1 VRNRALI
8 IDDDI
13 GLCQLLKKYVEK
25 ENIVAELAHT
35 GTDGLKLALQGN
47 YQLIVLDVMLP
58 EIDGFHILK
67 RIRRV
72 STVPVLMLTAKTA
85 STDKVN
91 GLRSGADDYLT
102 KPFNVEEFIA
112 RVLSLIRRYTTLN
125 NNVSEETNRLSFQNL
140 SIDLHTRIVQI
151 EDRQIEPYAKEF
163 DILCYLARN
172 QGRILTKQQ
181 IYEEIW
187 QEPYAYDDNNIM
199 GYISK
204 LRKQIEPD
212 PNNPTYIQTVKGVAI
227 WSAKECGKFKYACE
241 ERKNLWSVRTQWC
254 RKNNDY
260 ENAAGT
266 DKSYIWRSTCFRGKH
281 AYE

>member
-1 VRNRALI
+1 MQNKILI

-13 GLCQLLKKYVEK
+13 GLCQLLKKCVEK
-25 ENIVAELAHT
+25 EDIAAELAHT
-35 GTDGLKLALQGN
+35 GADGLKLALQSN
-47 YQLIVLDVMLP
+47 YHLIVLDVMLP
-58 EIDGFHILK
+58 EMDGFHILK
-67 RIRRV
+67 KVRSV
-72 STVPVLMLTAKTA
+72 SAVPVLMLTAKTA

-102 KPFNVEEFIA
+102 KPFDLEEFIA

-125 NNVSEETNRLSFQNL
+125 NSAKEETHQLSFQEL
-140 SIDLHTRIVQI
+140 TIHLDTRIVQV
-151 EDRQIEPYAKEF
+151 EERQVVLHPKEF

-187 QEPYAYDDNNIM
+187 CEPYAYDDNNIM

-212 PNNPTYIQTVKGVAI
+212 QNNPTYIQTVKGVGYRF
-227 WSAKECGKFKYACE
+227 SRE
-241 ERKNLWSVRTQWC
+241 V
-254 RKNNDY
+254 
-260 ENAAGT
+260 
-266 DKSYIWRSTCFRGKH
+266 
-281 AYE
+281 

>member
-1 VRNRALI
+1 MQKNILI

-13 GLCQLLKKYVEK
+13 GLCQLLKKCVEK
-25 ENIVAELAHT
+25 ESLTADLVHT
-35 GTDGLKLALQGN
+35 GTDGLNRLAQNN
-47 YQLIVLDVMLP
+47 YHLIVLDIMLP
-58 EIDGFHILK
+58 GMDGFQVLQN
-67 RIRRV
+67 IREM
-72 STVPVLMLTAKTA
+72 SAVPVLMLTAKTA

-102 KPFNVEEFIA
+102 KPFNIEEFIA

-125 NNVSEETNRLSFQNL
+125 NSVIEEPHRLSFQKL
-140 SIDLHTRIVQI
+140 TIDLDTRIVHIGDGQV
-151 EDRQIEPYAKEF
+151 ELHAKEF
-163 DILCYLARN
+163 DILCYLAKN

-212 PNNPTYIQTVKGVAI
+212 PNNPTYIQTVKGVGYRF
-227 WSAKECGKFKYACE
+227 SRE
-241 ERKNLWSVRTQWC
+241 V
-254 RKNNDY
+254 
-260 ENAAGT
+260 
-266 DKSYIWRSTCFRGKH
+266 
-281 AYE
+281 

>member
-1 VRNRALI
+1 MQNNILI
-8 IDDDI
+8 IDDDM
-13 GLCQLLKKYVEK
+13 GLCQLLKKCVEK
-25 ENIVAELAHT
+25 ENVSAEFAHT
-35 GTDGLKLALQGN
+35 GTDGFKLALQGN

-58 EIDGFHILK
+58 EMDGFQVLE
-67 RIRRV
+67 RIR
-72 STVPVLMLTAKTA
+72 SISAVPVLMLTAKAA

-102 KPFNVEEFIA
+102 KPFDVEEFIA

-125 NNVSEETNRLSFQNL
+125 NNISVNEEPHRLSFQKL
-140 SIDLHTRIVQI
+140 TIDLDTRIVHTGDVQV
-151 EDRQIEPYAKEF
+151 ELHAKEF
-163 DILCYLARN
+163 AILHYLAKN

-212 PNNPTYIQTVKGVAI
+212 PNNPTYIQTVKGVGYRF
-227 WSAKECGKFKYACE
+227 SRE
-241 ERKNLWSVRTQWC
+241 V
-254 RKNNDY
+254 
-260 ENAAGT
+260 
-266 DKSYIWRSTCFRGKH
+266 
-281 AYE
+281 

>member
-1 VRNRALI
+1 MQNRVLI
-8 IDDDI
+8 IDDDM
-13 GLCQLLKKYVEK
+13 GLCQLLKKCVEK
-25 ENIVAELAHT
+25 ENIAAELAHT

-58 EIDGFHILK
+58 EMDGFHILE
-67 RIRRV
+67 RIRSV
-72 STVPVLMLTAKTA
+72 SAVPVLMLTAKTA

-102 KPFNVEEFIA
+102 KPFDVEEFIA

-125 NNVSEETNRLSFQNL
+125 NSANEEPHRLSFRKL
-140 SIDLHTRIVQI
+140 TIDLDTRIVQI
-151 EDRQIEPYAKEF
+151 EDGQVELHAKEF

-212 PNNPTYIQTVKGVAI
+212 PNNPTYIQTVKGVGYRF
-227 WSAKECGKFKYACE
+227 SRE
-241 ERKNLWSVRTQWC
+241 V
-254 RKNNDY
+254 
-260 ENAAGT
+260 
-266 DKSYIWRSTCFRGKH
+266 
-281 AYE
+281 

>member
-1 VRNRALI
+1 MQNRVLI
-8 IDDDI
+8 IDDDM
-13 GLCQLLKKYVEK
+13 GLCQLLKKCVEK
-25 ENIVAELAHT
+25 ENIAAELANT
-35 GTDGLKLALQGN
+35 GIDGLKLAIQGN

-58 EIDGFHILK
+58 GMDGFHILE
-67 RIRRV
+67 RIRSV
-72 STVPVLMLTAKTA
+72 SAVPVLMLTAKTA

-102 KPFNVEEFIA
+102 KPFDVEEFIA

-125 NNVSEETNRLSFQNL
+125 NSANEEAHRLSFQKLTINL
-140 SIDLHTRIVQI
+140 DTRIVQI
-151 EDRQIEPYAKEF
+151 EDRQVELHAKEF

-172 QGRILTKQQ
+172 HGRILTKQQ

-212 PNNPTYIQTVKGVAI
+212 PNNPTYIQTVKGV
-227 WSAKECGKFKYACE
+227 GY
-241 ERKNLWSVRTQWC
+241 R
-254 RKNNDY
+254 
-260 ENAAGT
+260 
-266 DKSYIWRSTCFRGKH
+266 FRR
-281 AYE
+281 EV

>member
-1 VRNRALI
+1 MQNNILI
-8 IDDDI
+8 VDNDI
-13 GLCQLLKKYVEK
+13 GLCQLLKKCVEK
-25 ENIVAELAHT
+25 ENITAELAHT

-58 EIDGFHILK
+58 EMDGFQVLE
-67 RIRRV
+67 RIRNV
-72 STVPVLMLTAKTA
+72 SAVPVLMLTAKA
-85 STDKVN
+85 ANTDKVN

-102 KPFNVEEFIA
+102 KPFDVEEFTA

-125 NNVSEETNRLSFQNL
+125 SGSGEEPHRLSFRKL
-140 SIDLHTRIVQI
+140 TIDLDTRIVHIGDTQV
-151 EDRQIEPYAKEF
+151 ELHAKEF
-163 DILCYLARN
+163 DILHYLAKN

-212 PNNPTYIQTVKGVAI
+212 PNNPTYIQTVKGVGYRFSREA
-227 WSAKECGKFKYACE
+227 
-241 ERKNLWSVRTQWC
+241 
-254 RKNNDY
+254 
-260 ENAAGT
+260 
-266 DKSYIWRSTCFRGKH
+266 
-281 AYE
+281 

>member
-1 VRNRALI
+1 MQNRVLI
-8 IDDDI
+8 IDDDM
-13 GLCQLLKKYVEK
+13 GLCQLLKKCVEK
-25 ENIVAELAHT
+25 ENIAAELSHT

-58 EIDGFHILK
+58 EMDGFHILE
-67 RIRRV
+67 RIRSV
-72 STVPVLMLTAKTA
+72 SAVPVLMLTAKTA

-102 KPFNVEEFIA
+102 KPFDVEEFIA

-125 NNVSEETNRLSFQNL
+125 NSANEEPHRLSFQKL
-140 SIDLHTRIVQI
+140 TIDLDTRIVQI
-151 EDRQIEPYAKEF
+151 EDGQVELHAKEF

-204 LRKQIEPD
+204 LRKQIEAD
-212 PNNPTYIQTVKGVAI
+212 PNNPTYIQTVKGVGYRF
-227 WSAKECGKFKYACE
+227 SRE
-241 ERKNLWSVRTQWC
+241 V
-254 RKNNDY
+254 
-260 ENAAGT
+260 
-266 DKSYIWRSTCFRGKH
+266 
-281 AYE
+281 

>member
-1 VRNRALI
+1 MPSSQKIRDTGGKAMQNRILI
-8 IDDDI
+8 IDDDT
-13 GLCQLLKKYVEK
+13 GLCQLLKRCVEK
-25 ENIVAELAHT
+25 ENIAAELAHT

-58 EIDGFHILK
+58 EMDGFHILE
-67 RIRRV
+67 RIRSV

-102 KPFNVEEFIA
+102 KPFDVEEFTA

-125 NNVSEETNRLSFQNL
+125 NGSDEEPHLLSFQNL
-140 SIDLHTRIVQI
+140 TIDLDTRIVYIGDGQI
-151 EDRQIEPYAKEF
+151 ELHAKEF

-181 IYEEIW
+181 IFEEIW

-212 PNNPTYIQTVKGVAI
+212 PNNPTYIQTVKGVGYRF
-227 WSAKECGKFKYACE
+227 SRE
-241 ERKNLWSVRTQWC
+241 V
-254 RKNNDY
+254 
-260 ENAAGT
+260 
-266 DKSYIWRSTCFRGKH
+266 
-281 AYE
+281 

>member
-1 VRNRALI
+1 MQTKVLI

-13 GLCQLLKKYVEK
+13 GLCHILKKCVET
-25 ENIVAELAHT
+25 EHIAAELAHT
-35 GTDGLKLALQGN
+35 GTEGLTLALRNN

-58 EIDGFHILK
+58 EINGFHILE
-67 RIRRV
+67 RIRSV
-72 STVPVLMLTAKTA
+72 SAVPVLMLTAKAA

-102 KPFNVEEFIA
+102 KPFDVEEFIA

-125 NNVSEETNRLSFQNL
+125 SQVREPHRLSFENL
-140 SIDLHTRIVQI
+140 TIDLDTRIVEMKDGQV
-151 EDRQIEPYAKEF
+151 ELHPKEF

-212 PNNPTYIQTVKGVAI
+212 PNNPTYIQTVKGV
-227 WSAKECGKFKYACE
+227 GY
-241 ERKNLWSVRTQWC
+241 R
-254 RKNNDY
+254 
-260 ENAAGT
+260 
-266 DKSYIWRSTCFRGKH
+266 FRR
-281 AYE
+281 EV